1 MAEVTITTPRGIKL
15 AGTYEPAGSPGPA
28 GLDADLA
35 APVAA
40 PPGAAVLF
48 AHGFLAERSSRGRA
62 DRLAA
67 AYRSAGFATLTFDF
81 SGCGASDDAVVTVGD
96 EVEDLEAGSQFLA
109 DAGHLLQVVHAHSL
123 GALVAL
129 RSSSPYVHA
138 MVLTGPVAGP
148 IRHPWQHVLSA
159 GQLAEL
165 RATGRTTVPDDG
177 PGDRE
182 ENVISSQT
190 LTDFSD
196 VDQESLLRAVTCP
209 VLLVHGGA
217 LLDGEE
223 HPLLTRSR
231 VGLPFLPAGSALE
244 VVLGADHSLLEH
256 TDTVARRAL
265 AWLGDRLA
273 GTTL

>member
-1 MAEVTITTPRGIKL
+1 MTPRGLSL
-15 AGTYEPAGSPGPA
+15 AGTFEPADAPGPDA
-28 GLDADLA
+28 VDEGLPGHAT
-35 APVAA
+35 APD
-40 PPGAAVLF
+40 GAAVLF

-62 DRLAA
+62 DQLAA
-67 AYRSAGFATLTFDF
+67 AYRRAGFATLAIDF
-81 SGCGASDDAVVTVGD
+81 SGCGASQDDVVTVAH
-96 EVEDLEAGSQFLA
+96 EVEDLQAACRFLA
-109 DAGHLLQVVHAHSL
+109 DAGLPVQVLHGHSL

-129 RSSSPYVHA
+129 RTHSPWVRA
-138 MVLTGPVAGP
+138 MVLTGAVAGP
-148 IRHPWQHVLSA
+148 IRHPWEHVLEA

-182 ENVISSQT
+182 HNVISTQT
-190 LTDFSD
+190 LADFTDI
-196 VDQESLLRAVTCP
+196 DQEALLTAVTCP
-209 VLLVHGGA
+209 VLLVHGGS

-231 VGLPFLPAGSALE
+231 VGLPFLPAGSALD

-265 AWLGDRLA
+265 TWLADRLPR
-273 GTTL
+273 